1 MNAVRSP
8 RPHPR
13 GFTLI
18 EVLVVVTIVAVLI
31 GLLLPAVQAAR
42 EASRRALCANHL
54 KQLALAALQYS
65 DLYDTL
71 PPGCYQR
78 LGRADET
85 GPSHFVT
92 DFSVFV
98 RLLPQLEQQP
108 VYDAVNFDLT
118 AWNVENL
125 TVAGA
130 GPEALLCPS
139 DPLAVGPFPLAGSRL
154 DRFYD
159 AVPPGGWVQQY
170 TSYGAITGAWTL
182 HYFHLVP
189 GSRDTLVPGEAGRMA
204 SQSGLIF
211 ALSATRLAAVTDGLG
226 STLLFADTSSAWLGR
241 RPASRSLWNVGSPDC
256 TLSSAYFPPNP
267 ERDLEVLR
275 QEFEQGGF
283 SNIVA
288 SHHPGGVNCAF
299 ADGSVRFVRDSIDS
313 WPIDP
318 QTGFATGIGV
328 DVKNEVLFIRPG
340 SKVGVWQALATRDR
354 GEVFGEDAY

>member
-1 MNAVRSP
+1 LLA
-8 RPHPR
+8 
-13 GFTLI
+13 
-18 EVLVVVTIVAVLI
+18 
-31 GLLLPAVQAAR
+31 LLLPAVQGAR
-42 EASRRALCANHL
+42 EAARRALCANHL
-54 KQLALAALQYS
+54 KQLALAAHQYS
-65 DLYDTL
+65 DLYDTF

-78 LGRADET
+78 LGRAGET
-85 GPSHFVT
+85 GPNYFAT

-108 VYDAVNFDLT
+108 AYDAVNFNLT
-118 AWNVENL
+118 AWNVQNL

-130 GPEALLCPS
+130 GPGTLLCPS
-139 DPLAVGPFPLAGSRL
+139 DPHAASPLPLAGSGL
-154 DRFYD
+154 DQSYD
-159 AVPPGGWVQQY
+159 AVPPGGWVQRY

-204 SQSGLIF
+204 SQTGLIF
-211 ALSATRLAAVTDGLG
+211 ALSATRPAAVTDGLG
-226 STLLFADTSSAWLGR
+226 STLLFADTSSARLGR
-241 RPASRSLWNVGSPDC
+241 RPASLSLWNVGSPPC

-267 ERDLEVLR
+267 EDDLEILLR
-275 QEFEQGGF
+275 EFEQGLFGKT
-283 SNIVA
+283 VA

-299 ADGSVRFVRDSIDS
+299 ADGSVRFVKDSVDS
-313 WPIDP
+313 WPIDL

-354 GEVFGEDAY
+354 GEVFGGDAY